1 MENLKGKKSEENLKT
16 AFAGESEARNR
27 YTYFAQVA
35 NKEGYEEVA
44 KLFENMALNESNHAK
59 IWFKLLNDGLGDTA
73 QDLMAAAQG
82 ESYEYTSMYP
92 QFAREAREDGLP
104 ELAVLFER
112 VAEVERQHEALFLET
127 LMHLKSAKQVQ
138 EPKAKQSAQRCTL
151 CGYVHYDTDG
161 EVPYSCPLCGA
172 LGSYEK
178 IML

>member
-1 MENLKGKKSEENLKT
+1 MEDLKGKRSEKNLKT

-35 NKEGYEEVA
+35 NKEGYDDVA
-44 KLFENMALNESNHAK
+44 KLFESMALNESNHAK
-59 IWFKLLNDGLGDTA
+59 IWFKLLNDGLGTTD

-82 ESYEYTSMYP
+82 ESYEYTTMYP
-92 QFAREAREDGLP
+92 QFAKEAREDGLP

-112 VAEVERQHEALFLET
+112 VAEVERQHEALFLEM
-127 LMHLKSAKQVQ
+127 LMQIKSVRQVE
-138 EPKAKQSAQRCTL
+138 EPKTKQPAQRCTL
-151 CGYVHYDTDG
+151 CGYVHYEANG

-178 IML
+178 IMI